1 MAERPVTIAFA
12 LGEQSGDSLAAG
24 LMEAIRRQRPAARFV
39 GLAGARMQ
47 AHGMDSLY
55 PVSDLTAMGFVG
67 VAAQLP
73 RIVRRG
79 HELIDALVA
88 WRPDVL
94 VIVDNPDFNHAIAR
108 RLARR
113 APDTAIVNYV
123 SPSVW
128 AWRPWRA
135 RRMARYVDHVLAL
148 LPFEPQ
154 VHARLGGPPCSY
166 VGHPLIEEVDRLRA
180 APGERP
186 PLSDSPV
193 LLVLP
198 GSRRSEVERL
208 MEPFGRTVARLASEF
223 RGLEVVLP
231 AVPHLADD
239 VRRLAAR
246 WPVAPRIVV
255 GEADKLAAFRRAHAA
270 LAASGTVTLE
280 LALAGVP
287 MVVAYRVEPLVRPF
301 KFLLGAPSIV
311 LANLVI
317 GRKVIPEFLDAAASP
332 KTLAENLQPLLADS
346 PARARQLDAFARLD
360 EQMRLDNCET
370 PSERAARIVLQVA
383 DSGPGPRTPRPR
395 AAGAQRR
402 LEIGT

>member
-1 MAERPVTIAFA
+1 MADRAITIALA
-12 LGEQSGDSLAAG
+12 LGEESGDSLGAG
-24 LMEAIRRQRPAARFV
+24 LMDAVRRQRPAARFV

-47 AHGMDSLY
+47 ARGMETLF
-55 PVSDLTAMGFVG
+55 PVSELTAMGFLG
-67 VAAQLP
+67 VAAHLP

-79 HELIDALVA
+79 YELIDAVAA

-94 VIVDNPDFNHAIAR
+94 VIIDNPDFNHAVAR

-113 APDTAIVNYV
+113 APDIAIVNYV

-148 LPFEPQ
+148 LPFEPA
-154 VHARLGGPPCSY
+154 VHAGLGGPPCTY
-166 VGHPLIEEVDRLRA
+166 AGHPLIQDIGRLRP
-180 APGERP
+180 APGER
-186 PLSDSPV
+186 LALDQSSV

-198 GSRRSEVERL
+198 GSRRSEVAEL
-208 MEPFGRTVARLASEF
+208 MEPFGKAVARLAAD
-223 RGLEVVLP
+223 RPGLEVVLP

-239 VRRLAAR
+239 IRRLAAR
-246 WPVAPRIVV
+246 WKVSPRIVL
-255 GEADKLAAFRRAHAA
+255 GEAEKQAAFRRGHAA

-301 KFLLGAPSIV
+301 KFLLKAPSIV

-317 GRKVIPEFLDAAASP
+317 GENVIPEFLDSAASP
-332 KTLAENLQPLLADS
+332 ERLADNLRPLLADS
-346 PARARQLDAFARLD
+346 PARARQLDAFALLD
-360 EQMRLDNCET
+360 ERMTLDNGET

-383 DSGPGPRTPRPR
+383 EEGPGPRTPRHR
-395 AAGAQRR
+395 G
-402 LEIGT
+402 